1 MMWPLFVA
9 GAYVIGSIP
18 FGVLLARTRGI
29 DIRKHGSGN
38 VGATNVGR
46 VLGRRLGLACF
57 VLDVGKGAIPV
68 LVAGWHFQL
77 LGRDTIAT
85 PATDSWWWLGVAF
98 AALAGHMASVFLG
111 FRGGKGV
118 ATAFGGLV
126 AMWPTLGLAALAAFA
141 AWIMVVLPTRMVSL
155 ASMVAAIVLP
165 AVTVWILLSAD
176 VPDSIPPSRR
186 LATTPTSHH
195 CVFVDWSDDLV
206 ATPQQPRPHHLADRV
221 ANRSVTRRKQY
232 RRRKEKVNEIP
243 HAIWPRDMQRRH
255 CHKRQDCKRPRKTP
269 SNLPHR
275 RCQDEQ

>member
-9 GAYVIGSIP
+9 GAYMIGSIP
-18 FGVLLARTRGI
+18 FGVLLARMRGI

-68 LVAGWHFQL
+68 LVAGWYFQL
-77 LGRDTIAT
+77 LGHDTIAT

-165 AVTVWILLSAD
+165 AVTVWILLAAN
-176 VPDSIPPSRR
+176 VPDSIPPS
-186 LATTPTSHH
+186 
-195 CVFVDWSDDLV
+195 D
-206 ATPQQPRPHHLADRV
+206 
-221 ANRSVTRRKQY
+221 
-232 RRRKEKVNEIP
+232 
-243 HAIWPRDMQRRH
+243 IWPRRLPAIIVSSLIGAMILWRH
-255 CHKRQDCKRPRKTP
+255 R
-269 SNLPHR
+269 SNLAR
-275 RCQDEQ
+275 IISRTESRIGQ

>member
-9 GAYVIGSIP
+9 GAYMIGSIP

-57 VLDVGKGAIPV
+57 VLDVSKGAIPV
-68 LVAGWHFQL
+68 LVAGWYFQL
-77 LGRDTIAT
+77 LGRDTMAT
-85 PATDSWWWLGVAF
+85 PAADSWWWLGVAF

-141 AWIMVVLPTRMVSL
+141 AWIVVVLPTRMVSL

-165 AVTVWILLSAD
+165 AVAVGILLSAD
-176 VPDSIPPSRR
+176 VPDSIPPSDVWPRR
-186 LATTPTSHH
+186 LP
-195 CVFVDWSDDLV
+195 
-206 ATPQQPRPHHLADRV
+206 
-221 ANRSVTRRKQY
+221 
-232 RRRKEKVNEIP
+232 
-243 HAIWPRDMQRRH
+243 AIIVSSLIGAMVLWRH
-255 CHKRQDCKRPRKTP
+255 R
-269 SNLPHR
+269 SNLAR
-275 RCQDEQ
+275 IISRTESRIGQ

>member
-176 VPDSIPPSRR
+176 VPDSIPPSDVWPRR
-186 LATTPTSHH
+186 LPAIIVSSLIGAMILWRH
-195 CVFVDWSDDLV
+195 
-206 ATPQQPRPHHLADRV
+206 RGNLARIIS
-221 ANRSVTRRKQY
+221 RTESRIGQ
-232 RRRKEKVNEIP
+232 
-243 HAIWPRDMQRRH
+243 
-255 CHKRQDCKRPRKTP
+255 
-269 SNLPHR
+269 
-275 RCQDEQ
+275 

>member
-9 GAYVIGSIP
+9 GAYLIGSIP

-68 LVAGWHFQL
+68 LMAGWHFQL

-176 VPDSIPPSRR
+176 VPDSIPPSDVWPRR
-186 LATTPTSHH
+186 LP
-195 CVFVDWSDDLV
+195 
-206 ATPQQPRPHHLADRV
+206 
-221 ANRSVTRRKQY
+221 
-232 RRRKEKVNEIP
+232 
-243 HAIWPRDMQRRH
+243 AIIVSSLIGAMILWRH
-255 CHKRQDCKRPRKTP
+255 R
-269 SNLPHR
+269 SNLAR
-275 RCQDEQ
+275 IISRTESRIGQ

>member
-57 VLDVGKGAIPV
+57 VLDVWKGAIPV

-176 VPDSIPPSRR
+176 VPDSIPPSDVWPRR
-186 LATTPTSHH
+186 LP
-195 CVFVDWSDDLV
+195 
-206 ATPQQPRPHHLADRV
+206 
-221 ANRSVTRRKQY
+221 
-232 RRRKEKVNEIP
+232 
-243 HAIWPRDMQRRH
+243 AIIVSSLIGAMILWRH
-255 CHKRQDCKRPRKTP
+255 R
-269 SNLPHR
+269 SNLAR
-275 RCQDEQ
+275 IISRTESRIGQ

>member
-77 LGRDTIAT
+77 LGRDTIGT

-176 VPDSIPPSRR
+176 VPDSITPVDVWPRR
-186 LATTPTSHH
+186 LP
-195 CVFVDWSDDLV
+195 
-206 ATPQQPRPHHLADRV
+206 
-221 ANRSVTRRKQY
+221 
-232 RRRKEKVNEIP
+232 
-243 HAIWPRDMQRRH
+243 AIIVSSLIGAMILWRH
-255 CHKRQDCKRPRKTP
+255 R
-269 SNLPHR
+269 SNLAR
-275 RCQDEQ
+275 IISRTESRIGQ

>member
-176 VPDSIPPSRR
+176 VPDSIPPSDVWPRR
-186 LATTPTSHH
+186 LP
-195 CVFVDWSDDLV
+195 
-206 ATPQQPRPHHLADRV
+206 
-221 ANRSVTRRKQY
+221 
-232 RRRKEKVNEIP
+232 
-243 HAIWPRDMQRRH
+243 AIIVSSLIGAMILWRH
-255 CHKRQDCKRPRKTP
+255 R
-269 SNLPHR
+269 SNLAR
-275 RCQDEQ
+275 IISRTESRIGQ

>member
-68 LVAGWHFQL
+68 LVAGWYFQL
-77 LGRDTIAT
+77 LGRDTMAT

-165 AVTVWILLSAD
+165 AVAVWILLSAD
-176 VPDSIPPSRR
+176 VPESIPPSEVWPRR
-186 LATTPTSHH
+186 LP
-195 CVFVDWSDDLV
+195 
-206 ATPQQPRPHHLADRV
+206 
-221 ANRSVTRRKQY
+221 
-232 RRRKEKVNEIP
+232 
-243 HAIWPRDMQRRH
+243 AIIVSSLIGAMILWRH
-255 CHKRQDCKRPRKTP
+255 R
-269 SNLPHR
+269 SNLAR
-275 RCQDEQ
+275 IISRTESRIGQ

>member
-68 LVAGWHFQL
+68 LVAGWYFQL
-77 LGRDTIAT
+77 LGRDTMAT

-176 VPDSIPPSRR
+176 VPDSISPSDVWPRR
-186 LATTPTSHH
+186 LP
-195 CVFVDWSDDLV
+195 
-206 ATPQQPRPHHLADRV
+206 
-221 ANRSVTRRKQY
+221 
-232 RRRKEKVNEIP
+232 
-243 HAIWPRDMQRRH
+243 AIIVSSLIGAMILWRH
-255 CHKRQDCKRPRKTP
+255 R
-269 SNLPHR
+269 SNLAR
-275 RCQDEQ
+275 IISRTESRIGQ